1 MAWNGFAKND
11 AIVLGKSIKENT
23 TLKELDISHN
33 RLEKE
38 ALGFLMQGVKDSD
51 GLEILRVRAVI
62 IVTSS
67 HTIINDKKK
76 NYLIKL
82 IGKRYTKCSI
92 TQSAGGN
99 CFVELYLIPTTT
111 IKPSSCCYLCSSWE
125 ETASRQI
132 LPWSF

>member
-67 HTIINDKKK
+67 HTTK
-76 NYLIKL
+76 NYFK
-82 IGKRYTKCSI
+82 K
-92 TQSAGGN
+92 
-99 CFVELYLIPTTT
+99 ELSN
-111 IKPSSCCYLCSSWE
+111 KPNW
-125 ETASRQI
+125 
-132 LPWSF
+132 